1 MSEGSYTF
9 FADAGHAWLEVTR
22 KEIDILGIGEKISS
36 YSYQKKNGLCYLE
49 EDCDAGIFINA
60 LAERGR
66 VLNPKLDINE
76 HYSEDNAK
84 IRDFDRYYPTPPAI
98 TANIIHQQL
107 IKEDE
112 IAFNLVQEIQEDGA
126 RVQADK
132 DKAQERKEANEKAQ
146 LVLF

>member
-1 MSEGSYTF
+1 MRTGSYTF
-9 FADAGHAWLEVTR
+9 YADAGHAWLEVTR
-22 KEIDILGIGEKISS
+22 KEIDILGIGEKISAC
-36 YSYQKKNGLCYLE
+36 SYQKKNGLCYLE

-76 HYSEDNAK
+76 HYSEDNAV
-84 IRDFDRYYPTPPAI
+84 IRDFDRYYPTPPVI
-98 TANIIHQQL
+98 TANIMQEL
-107 IKEDE
+107 ITPEE
-112 IAFNLVQEIQEDGA
+112 TPFNLIQEEQEDGA
-126 RVQADK
+126 RVQSDK